1 MLNGYFYNK
10 NEEVNMTSLEVV
22 GLVAIIL
29 ISVFSLVGIIIAV
42 PLFKL
47 VNKIRFMADK
57 LNENLIPVIEK
68 LNDTVTNLNTEV
80 SSITD
85 LTQSISSIVEQLEKI
100 VRLARVIVTSP
111 IIKII
116 STSAGLINSLLKTDG
131 ENESKEEKE

>member
-1 MLNGYFYNK
+1 
-10 NEEVNMTSLEVV
+10 MTSLEVV

-29 ISVFSLVGIIIAV
+29 ISVFSLIGIIIAV

-100 VRLARVIVTSP
+100 VRLARVIITSP

-116 STSAGLINSLLKTDG
+116 STSAGLINSLLKNGG
-131 ENESKEEKE
+131 ENENKEDEE

>member
-1 MLNGYFYNK
+1 
-10 NEEVNMTSLEVV
+10 MTSLEVV

>member
-1 MLNGYFYNK
+1 
-10 NEEVNMTSLEVV
+10 MTSIEIV

-29 ISVFSLVGIIIAV
+29 ISVFALVGIIIAV
-42 PLFKL
+42 PLFRL

-57 LNENLIPVIEK
+57 LNENLIPVVEK

-100 VRLARVIVTSP
+100 IRLARILITSP

-116 STSAGLINSLLKTDG
+116 STSAGLIGTLLKTDV
-131 ENESKEEKE
+131 ENKNKEDKNE

>member
-1 MLNGYFYNK
+1 
-10 NEEVNMTSLEVV
+10 MTSLEIV
-22 GLVAIIL
+22 GIVAIIL

-42 PLFKL
+42 PLFRL
-47 VNKIRFMADK
+47 VNKLRFMADK
-57 LNENLIPVIEK
+57 LNENIIPVIEK

-111 IIKII
+111 IIKVI
-116 STSAGLINSLLKTDG
+116 STSAGLINSLLKNDG
-131 ENESKEEKE
+131 ENESEEDKE